1 MLEPLWASTALM
13 APFYEQL
20 HMVAG
25 WLAANGVPIDPAASY
40 TSQLY
45 AAWGRVATAH
55 TGDLPALRDAAQTRG
70 GLNEQALRQLNETDH
85 YRSLR
90 TALDAI
96 LRRLTAA

>member
-25 WLAANGVPIDPAASY
+25 WLAANGVPIDTAASY